1 MRLKNNN
8 CDANNLHPVAIVTIM
23 LFWVFDSTATDM
35 DLGQLRY
42 FNKIVEHRSFT
53 RAAKDCSVSQPA
65 LSQQIAKL
73 EKELGQPLF
82 ERQGRTIRMTPAGQV
97 LQNHAQKILQL
108 VEDAKR
114 QITDDGQSGQIC
126 VSATPTIAPYFF
138 PELLNSVTSQF
149 PKANFSLA
157 ETDSDSL
164 IQLCLKGDLDVGV
177 LAISPLVKQSENYL
191 SFESLFEEELLLA
204 IPAQHPLCRKT
215 RILLKDLAQDNF
227 LMLPANHSLT
237 ATLDHFFYRK
247 KFHPGS
253 ITRVQQLATL
263 QPMIAAGYGV
273 SLVPRMAADCNSKGI
288 VYRSLSGDQ
297 PFRQIALCWNSKRY
311 QSELISNFL
320 KALVE
325 FTGNQFSSADP
336 MLAQPR
342 LDAKALGAK
351 VLGAKV

>member
-1 MRLKNNN
+1 M
-8 CDANNLHPVAIVTIM
+8 I
-23 LFWVFDSTATDM
+23 FWVIDLMATDM

-126 VSATPTIAPYFF
+126 ISATPTIAPYFF
-138 PELLNSVTSQF
+138 PELLNGVTSQF
-149 PKANFSLA
+149 PKADFSLV
-157 ETDSDSL
+157 ETNSDSL

-177 LAISPLVKQSENYL
+177 LAISPLVKQSANYL
-191 SFESLFEEELLLA
+191 SFETLLEEELLLA
-204 IPAQHPLCRKT
+204 IPAQHPLCRKS
-215 RILLKDLAQDNF
+215 RIHLKDLALDNF

-237 ATLDHFFYRK
+237 STLDNFFHRK

-263 QPMIAAGYGV
+263 QSMITSGYGV
-273 SLVPRMAADCNSKGI
+273 SLVPKMAARDDSNKI

-297 PFRQIALCWNSKRY
+297 PRREIALCWNSKRY
-311 QSELISNFL
+311 QSELLSNFL
-320 KALVE
+320 KALIE
-325 FTGNQFSSADP
+325 FAGNQFSSADTAP
-336 MLAQPR
+336 VEPLVN
-342 LDAKALGAK
+342 AK
-351 VLGAKV
+351 V

>member
-1 MRLKNNN
+1 
-8 CDANNLHPVAIVTIM
+8 
-23 LFWVFDSTATDM
+23 M

-138 PELLNSVTSQF
+138 PELLDHVTSQF
-149 PKANFSLA
+149 PKADFSLI
-157 ETDSDSL
+157 ETSSNSL
-164 IQLCLKGDLDVGV
+164 IELCLKGELDVGV
-177 LAISPLVKQSENYL
+177 LALSPLVKQSVSYL
-191 SFESLFEEELLLA
+191 SFETLIEEEILLA
-204 IPAQHPLCRKT
+204 IPAQHPLCKRT
-215 RILLKDLAQDNF
+215 RIHLKDLAQSNF
-227 LMLPANHSLT
+227 LMLPANYSLSS
-237 ATLDHFFYRK
+237 TLDSFFHRK
-247 KFHPGS
+247 KFHPKS

-263 QPMIAAGYGV
+263 QTMIASGYGV
-273 SLVPRMAADCNSKGI
+273 SLVPKMATTDSSRKI

-297 PFRQIALCWNSKRY
+297 PRREIALCWNSKRY
-311 QSELISNFL
+311 QSELLSNFL

-325 FTGNQFSSADP
+325 FTGNQFGTADATQAEP
-336 MLAQPR
+336 FVQAQI
-342 LDAKALGAK
+342 
-351 VLGAKV
+351 